1 MLYNQFFQIM
11 VDAPTPRIIKETNN
25 LKTENI
31 PGILCEVDAANFRHF
46 YVKIEGIVGCMQD
59 LKRLA
64 IRVGSSMPS
73 CFSLT
78 TIL

>member
-1 MLYNQFFQIM
+1 M

-31 PGILCEVDAANFRHF
+31 PGILCEVDPTNFRHF
-46 YVKIEGIVGCMQD
+46 FVKIEGIVSCIQD
-59 LKRLA
+59 PKRLA
-64 IRVGSSMPS
+64 IRVGSSTPS

-78 TIL
+78 TTP